1 MGDLFVLLTGRKPGK
16 TRIILIVS
24 KRRGFMNV
32 KDYRLLPTEEKNLL
46 IIMLNPWG
54 ENSWRGGGEGGGVP
68 QLILT
73 NLNNNHEGT
82 INFKTLGSSRP
93 GGHRPS

>member
-1 MGDLFVLLTGRKPGK
+1 
-16 TRIILIVS
+16 
-24 KRRGFMNV
+24 MNV

-82 INFKTLGSSRP
+82 INF
-93 GGHRPS
+93 